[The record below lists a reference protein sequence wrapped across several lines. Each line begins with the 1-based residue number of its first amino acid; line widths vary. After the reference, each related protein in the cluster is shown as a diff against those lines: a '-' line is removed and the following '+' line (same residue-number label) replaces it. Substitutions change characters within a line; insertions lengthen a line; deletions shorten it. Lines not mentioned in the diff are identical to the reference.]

1 MRFIKKTKLKMNDF
15 GLLSVWSEKSHE
27 ETEKRKPRNWGLV
40 GEGKGKGGSSNRYDV
55 VILNE

>member
-15 GLLSVWSEKSHE
+15 GLLNVWSEKSHE
-27 ETEKRKPRNWGLV
+27 ETEKWKPRNWVLV
-40 GEGKGKGGSSNRYDV
+40 REGKGQGGSSNRYDV